1 VVANVVLV
9 LVAALLIWSMVTAVR
24 RRRRGLVAE
33 RGLSIG
39 ADLGTLADQPR
50 VRVGAVTTV
59 GPDRVL
65 VVLAP
70 DAGLG
75 DDRPM
80 GPDVEVLVEL
90 GPDEFAFEQ
99 LQEWQ
104 RSQAV
109 VAMVTPPGS
118 RILRLR
124 GIEDLQPLTL
134 RRVEKGPG

>member
-9 LVAALLIWSMVTAVR
+9 LVAALLIGTMVSAVR

-50 VRVGAVTTV
+50 VRIQAATEI
-59 GPDRVL
+59 GPDRVRL
-65 VVLAP
+65 VLAP
-70 DAGLG
+70 DAGPDG
-75 DDRPM
+75 GAPP
-80 GPDVEVLVEL
+80 GPELEVLVEL
-90 GPDEFAFEQ
+90 GADEFAYGQ

-134 RRVEKGPG
+134 RRADAGPV